1 MRTSTRIVTVALAG
15 LALVTVGCSSSNPD
29 SDGGDTTPA
38 AVATDPATGETTAPA
53 PAGNTGETTAPA
65 PAGNTGDWPPADMCT
80 VLSTEALQAL
90 TGETISAA
98 TPNTGEFAY
107 GPYCDYLS
115 DKSGLFMTISSYSP
129 EDWTSYTESQVA
141 QGGTSELAGLG
152 DKAILD
158 ADTTFNNSIVYVLSG
173 STAFSVQVTSMTD
186 NGWTPEITTQIA
198 TAVATAMLAG

>member
-15 LALVTVGCSSSNPD
+15 LALVATSCSSDNPT
-29 SDGGDTTPA
+29 SGGGDTSPVTA
-38 AVATDPATGETTAPA
+38 GADTGTDPA
-53 PAGNTGETTAPA
+53 TGETTAPA

-129 EDWTSYTESQVA
+129 EDWATYTDSQVA
-141 QGGTSELAGLG
+141 QGGTSELSGLG

-158 ADTTFNNSIVYVLSG
+158 ADPTFNNSIVYVLAG
-173 STAFSVQVTSMTD
+173 NRAFSVQVTSQTD

-198 TAVATAMLAG
+198 TAVANAMLAS